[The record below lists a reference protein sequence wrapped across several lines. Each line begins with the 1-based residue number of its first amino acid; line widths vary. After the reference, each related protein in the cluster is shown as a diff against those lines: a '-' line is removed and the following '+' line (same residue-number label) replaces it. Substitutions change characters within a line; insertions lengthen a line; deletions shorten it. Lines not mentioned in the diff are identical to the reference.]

1 MSAPNITIEH
11 PKVIPPLKEPHLMPF
26 HIAHTGPAPVSTY
39 FRIKPATSS
48 SPEPPQLP
56 TPPCLASQ
64 GSLSSDKENA
74 SAKIEVAEE
83 PQSQQSTSTST
94 TPPPA
99 STLEAAVAEIFVEV
113 GPPELSNHKPRFV
126 SAFRGRTVHGL
137 SVALPA
143 GYGGIILQGDAETSH
158 HGKPDAT
165 EASKTTRKG
174 KERRST
180 RGKPAAADE
189 VDENADM
196 EVDEDDAPRTR
207 MLRPTA
213 RFDSF
218 TLWNPDIPPDLGQ
231 DNYVRS
237 LTEWI
242 TLASEVC
249 PPPPYSLL

>member
-1 MSAPNITIEH
+1 MSAPNITIEP
-11 PKVIPPLKEPHLMPF
+11 PKSALELKEPHLMPF
-26 HIAHTGPAPVSTY
+26 HIDHTGPAPVSTY

-56 TPPCLASQ
+56 TPPTLTSQ
-64 GSLSSDKENA
+64 GSISSDKENA
-74 SAKIEVAEE
+74 AVEVDGTEE
-83 PQSQQSTSTST
+83 PQSQQTASTST
-94 TPPPA
+94 TPPAPIP
-99 STLEAAVAEIFVEV
+99 EAAVVET
-113 GPPELSNHKPRFV
+113 PPEVASSEPSNDLPRFV

-143 GYGGIILQGDAETSH
+143 GYGGVILQGDAETSH

-180 RGKPAAADE
+180 RSKPTAAE
-189 VDENADM
+189 EDENADM

-207 MLRPTA
+207 ALRPTA

-218 TLWNPDIPPDLGQ
+218 MLWNPDIPPDLGQ
-231 DNYVRS
+231 DTYVRS
-237 LTEWI
+237 MTEWI
-242 TLASEVC
+242 TLASEIHRIE
-249 PPPPYSLL
+249 S